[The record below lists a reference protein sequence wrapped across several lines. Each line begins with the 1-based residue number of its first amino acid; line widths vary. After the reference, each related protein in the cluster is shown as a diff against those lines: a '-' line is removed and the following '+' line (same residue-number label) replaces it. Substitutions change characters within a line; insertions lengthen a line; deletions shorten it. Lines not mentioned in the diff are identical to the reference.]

1 MNSKRRS
8 GAGGDHADV
17 LTRLGRPPDLVL
29 SYGDGTDQIADVHL
43 PPERD
48 PAVSGGGEQVP
59 LIIFLHGGFWRAEYG
74 REHTRP
80 LAGALAEAGFAV
92 CAPEYRRTGQPGGGW
107 PGTFDDVAAAA
118 DLLPSLVAEATSGLV
133 AADRAQALLAG
144 HSAGGHLALW
154 AASRHR
160 LPHESH
166 WHAED
171 TLWRGVVALAA
182 VSDLAGSHRKQLGN
196 GATGELMGGGPVL
209 FGDEDRYQ
217 EADPSQLLTAGA
229 PVWLVHGMADDNV
242 PYIMT
247 LDYARWARAAGA
259 RAVEATCVLL
269 PGAGHF
275 AVIDPLS
282 PEWPQVVDAF
292 RRLAGLDGRGSAPL
306 TGSRTECPIVYAR
319 VARLPRTLSAL
330 VSAPGRPCATRR
342 APLAQSAERLHGKEK
357 VYGSIP

>member
-1 MNSKRRS
+1 
-8 GAGGDHADV
+8 V
-17 LTRLGRPPDLVL
+17 LTRLGRSPDIVL

-48 PAVSGGGEQVP
+48 PAASGSAQRVP

-74 REHTRP
+74 RQHTRP

-118 DLLPSLVAEATSGLV
+118 DRLPALVAEATSGLV
-133 AADRAQALLAG
+133 AADPAQTLLAG

-160 LPHESH
+160 LRTESH
-166 WHAED
+166 WRAED
-171 TLWRGVVALAA
+171 KRWRGVVALAA

-196 GATGELMGGGPVL
+196 GAAGELMGGGPVL
-209 FGDEDRYQ
+209 FSEDDRYQ
-217 EADPSQLLTAGA
+217 EADPSRLLPASA
-229 PVWLVHGMADDNV
+229 PVWLVHGMADDTV
-242 PYIMT
+242 PYSMT

-259 RAVEATCVLL
+259 RAAEATCVLL

-282 PEWPQVVDAF
+282 AEWPQVVGAF
-292 RRLAGLDGRGSAPL
+292 RRVGGLGTRGGMGCHRFSAQVPDRVCSPNAVPADDVRCGLGARMCGCRPPCPLSSVGRASPW
-306 TGSRTECPIVYAR
+306 
-319 VARLPRTLSAL
+319 
-330 VSAPGRPCATRR
+330 
-342 APLAQSAERLHGKEK
+342 
-357 VYGSIP
+357 